1 MAEESIDRR
10 MARLEA
16 RAEIAELLARYAFAI
31 DDHDFDA
38 LGELFAPDARFG
50 SPGSTHVGREAIV
63 ANYRALGELYPITL
77 HEARGFVLE
86 FLDDDHARGEVL
98 GFSEQASGANTVVT
112 SFRYDDEYV
121 RLDGRWRF
129 ASRQVRT
136 LYAMTHA
143 ELASGGL
150 AWELRKRWPHRAA
163 AARST
168 TWIGRY
174 RVLVIAVQTGSLG
187 GPAGSVAWA
196 GRRHDDDR
204 PDASSGA

>member
-1 MAEESIDRR
+1 MAQDPLERR
-10 MARLEA
+10 ILRLEA

-31 DDHDFDA
+31 DDHEFDA

-63 ANYRALGELYPITL
+63 ANYRAVGDLYPVTL
-77 HEARGFVLE
+77 HEARGFVLD
-86 FLDDDHARGEVL
+86 FVDDEHVRGQVT
-98 GFSEQASGANTVVT
+98 GFSEQANARHTVIT

-143 ELASGGL
+143 ELAAGGL
-150 AWELRKRWPHRAA
+150 AWRLRKRWPHRAP
-163 AARST
+163 T
-168 TWIGRY
+168 
-174 RVLVIAVQTGSLG
+174 
-187 GPAGSVAWA
+187 PAELPAY
-196 GRRHDDDR
+196 R
-204 PDASSGA
+204 PDAGP

>member
-1 MAEESIDRR
+1 

-16 RAEIAELLARYAFAI
+16 RAEIAELLARYAFLI
-31 DDHDFDA
+31 DDHEFDA

-77 HEARGFVLE
+77 HEARGFVLD
-86 FLDDDHARGEVL
+86 FTDDEHAHGQVL
-98 GFSEQASGANTVVT
+98 GFSEQASDRHTVVT
-112 SFRYDDEYV
+112 SFRYSDRYV

-129 ASRQVRT
+129 AARQVRT

-150 AWELRKRWPHRAA
+150 AAKLRKRWPHRA
-163 AARST
+163 
-168 TWIGRY
+168 
-174 RVLVIAVQTGSLG
+174 
-187 GPAGSVAWA
+187 PAPAELPA
-196 GRRHDDDR
+196 YR
-204 PDASSGA
+204 PDAGNDP